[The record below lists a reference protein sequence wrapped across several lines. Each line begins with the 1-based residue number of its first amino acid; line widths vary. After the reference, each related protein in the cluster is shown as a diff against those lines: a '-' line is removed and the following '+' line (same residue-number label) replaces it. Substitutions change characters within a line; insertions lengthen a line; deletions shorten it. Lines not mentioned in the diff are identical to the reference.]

1 MQSYTTKH
9 EDVMRSIRL
18 IGEEVMPKLKKT
30 SVVV

>member
-18 IGEEVMPKLKKT
+18 IGEEVIPKLKPT
-30 SVVV
+30 AVVI